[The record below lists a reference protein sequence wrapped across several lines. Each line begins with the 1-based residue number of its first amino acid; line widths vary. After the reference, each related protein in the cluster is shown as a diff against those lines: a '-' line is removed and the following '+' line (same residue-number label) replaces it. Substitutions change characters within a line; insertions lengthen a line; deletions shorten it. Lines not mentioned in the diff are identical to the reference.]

1 MTGPNLQ
8 DPSVPDECRVWVDQT
23 YRKLDLE
30 VSRQVM
36 GEGDHSMHRQGALE
50 YLDSRA
56 DVVCELVDAVLC
68 GDYAR
73 AHALCHGALEHPDIG
88 PRRVYA
94 VLMLPAIRMVGKA
107 WADDTAPFEQT
118 SLAFSLLHRLIDRL
132 AQANLP
138 GHSGQISARLQAAQQ
153 RVLVT
158 VAPGDTHSFGARI
171 LTQELRLRGWSVRFL
186 DHRHSEDVISA
197 LTDQGFDTLAIS
209 VSCDESLAGLADF
222 VSSCRMANARP
233 KLDVVIGGAAIQ
245 APFGQYAFL
254 QADKVGLG
262 IEDVG
267 DYLSSQERKYRPGK
281 WN

>member
-1 MTGPNLQ
+1 MTGPDLQ
-8 DPSVPDECRVWVDQT
+8 DSTVPDECRVWVDQT

-30 VSRQVM
+30 VTRQAM
-36 GEGDHSMHRQGALE
+36 REGDHNMHRQGALDHR
-50 YLDSRA
+50 DSSA
-56 DVVCELVDAVLC
+56 DAVCELVDAVLC

-73 AHALCHGALEHPDIG
+73 AHALCHSALSHPDIG

-94 VLMLPAIRMVGKA
+94 TLMLPAIRMVGKA
-107 WADDTAPFEQT
+107 WSEDSAPFEQT

-158 VAPGDTHSFGARI
+158 VAPGDTHSFGAMI
-171 LTQELRLRGWSVRFL
+171 LTQELRLRGWSVTFL
-186 DHRHSEDVISA
+186 DHRKPENVFTTLA
-197 LTDQGFDTLAIS
+197 DQGFDTLAIS

-222 VSSCRMANARP
+222 VTNCRMRNERP

-245 APFGQYAFL
+245 APFGQYDFL
-254 QADKVGLG
+254 RADKVGLG
-262 IEDVG
+262 IEEVG
-267 DYLSSQERKYRPGK
+267 DYLSSQERKRRPGK